1 MSTSLTSTAKAAARI
16 NSPLHVRLN
25 GLPRTATPADIQRLL
40 RRHQVEHVSDVGLDY
55 KRFWSTGGAYV
66 SLASQ
71 EAQRFA
77 LRAMRNVT
85 FFTKTVT
92 SAETPAPQG
101 PPPRTRG
108 VKGRENA
115 ATRGAITGTGE
126 RGGIWETEK
135 SVILAGLPGKANVNE
150 VRGMLKGYK
159 LANGTAQIVK
169 LDRIDDSVCSRVLVR
184 LNSVSEAHRLVR
196 NIHMTYVNQ
205 AHLGS
210 EYLVHAR
217 IVL

>member
-1 MSTSLTSTAKAAARI
+1 MSTPLVNAAKAATKG
-16 NSPLHVRLN
+16 NSPLHIRLS
-25 GLPRTATPADIQRLL
+25 GLPQTTTPADIQRLL
-40 RRHQVEHVSDVGLDY
+40 RRHKVEHVSDVGLDY
-55 KRFWSTGGAYV
+55 RRFWPTGRAYV

-71 EAQRFA
+71 ESQRFA
-77 LRAMRNVT
+77 LKAMRNVT

-92 SAETPAPQG
+92 SSETPAPEG

-108 VKGRENA
+108 VKGREFA
-115 ATRGAITGTGE
+115 ATRGVVTGSGE
-126 RGGIWETEK
+126 RGGIWETER
-135 SVILAGLPGKANVNE
+135 SVILAGLPGKINVNE

-159 LANGTAQIVK
+159 LASGTSQIVK
-169 LDRIDDSVCSRVLVR
+169 LDRIEDSVCSRVLVR

-196 NIHMTYVNQ
+196 NIHMTYMNQ
-205 AHLGS
+205 SHLGS